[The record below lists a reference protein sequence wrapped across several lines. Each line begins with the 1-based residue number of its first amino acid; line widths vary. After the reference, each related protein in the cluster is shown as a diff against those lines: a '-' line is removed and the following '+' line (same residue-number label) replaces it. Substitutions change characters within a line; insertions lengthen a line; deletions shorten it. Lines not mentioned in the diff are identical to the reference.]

1 MTTLTIKEAAEHF
14 GVSERTIRRR
24 IAAGELRASR
34 APMAQ
39 GYQVFVQVDTE
50 VDHVDTTA
58 DKVDNDVDKVDTSAA
73 DMPIMAV
80 VMDELDRV
88 HTENQ
93 RLHDQTIQLAGQVG
107 FLQAQLQQANEQIRM
122 LTDSQHVV
130 RPEPAPSEPA
140 PDVEPTPQAADQPA
154 KRVPW
159 WKRLFG
165 PI

>member
-58 DKVDNDVDKVDTSAA
+58 DKVDTDVDNLVSSAL
-73 DMPIMAV
+73 DVPVMAV

-107 FLQAQLQQANEQIRM
+107 FLQAQLQQAQEQVRL
-122 LTDSQHVV
+122 LTDSQ
-130 RPEPAPSEPA
+130 RTPEHPA
-140 PDVEPTPQAADQPA
+140 PDAAPTPQAADQPA

-159 WKRLFG
+159 WRKWFAD
-165 PI
+165 I